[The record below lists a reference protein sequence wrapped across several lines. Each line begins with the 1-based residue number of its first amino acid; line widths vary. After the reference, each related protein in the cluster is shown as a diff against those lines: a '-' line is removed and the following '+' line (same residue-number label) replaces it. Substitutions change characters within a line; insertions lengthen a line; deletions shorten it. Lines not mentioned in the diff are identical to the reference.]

1 MYLVLSVKCSK
12 VFHKDMIDIDQMQS
26 IPEATVLT
34 IKDMKENPGEHLEEL
49 LSHMETNDC
58 EHKGIKVEGFNLAQ
72 KNRFNGIKDNFVD
85 IIIAQVKKRFPE
97 KDMQVLK
104 VFNTIPNLAKLP
116 GTGAEI
122 RNHGTKNLERLL
134 ERC

>member
-1 MYLVLSVKCSK
+1 MDLVCISKCSK
-12 VFHKDMIDIDQMQS
+12 VFQKDMIDIDQMQS
-26 IPEATVLT
+26 MPEATVLT

-58 EHKGIKVEGFNLAQ
+58 EHKGTKVEGFNLAQ
-72 KNRFNGIKDNFVD
+72 KNRFNGIKDNFVN
-85 IIIAQVKKRFPE
+85 IIIAQVKERFPE
-97 KDMQVLK
+97 KDMQVLE